1 MSILCILIEFYCSP
15 NNLSLA
21 APQSLQTYTYYS
33 FLFLFIFD
41 SSVVIALNALLFYE
55 NIAVSKWC

>member
-15 NNLSLA
+15 NNLSSA

-33 FLFLFIFD
+33 FLFLLIINY
-41 SSVVIALNALLFYE
+41 SVVIAL
-55 NIAVSKWC
+55 